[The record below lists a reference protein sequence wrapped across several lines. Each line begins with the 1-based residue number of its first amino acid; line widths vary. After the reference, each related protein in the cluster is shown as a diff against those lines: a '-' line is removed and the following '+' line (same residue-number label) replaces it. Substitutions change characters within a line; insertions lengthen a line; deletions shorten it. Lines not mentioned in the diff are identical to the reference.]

1 MVCHYGVM
9 DALCGVQAPNAGLI
23 ETRMWIDDDGQ
34 SHLQPLGPLRRPL
47 HRTCAEV
54 EQMKL
59 AG

>member
-34 SHLQPLGPLRRPL
+34 SHVQPLGLLRRPPL
-47 HRTCAEV
+47 PERA
-54 EQMKL
+54 L
-59 AG
+59 PGRRG